1 MKKQVMNPFLPLN
14 EYIPEGEPHVFGDR
28 IYLYGSHDSERG
40 TRYCSE
46 ENYVCWSASIYDL
59 TDWRY
64 EGVIFEAKQNPAY
77 VEGKENDL
85 YAPDVVRGNDGR
97 YYLYYNMVEHE
108 SGLGFHDKIHVA
120 VCDSPAGKYE
130 HYGYVK
136 NADGTVYQSY
146 LDADPAVIN
155 DNGVIRLYHG
165 WSFSMVAAWAHAAG
179 EQDKKQQDAK
189 TPEHADGQTQ
199 TPQDKEAMVEML
211 NKVLFGR
218 TKEDTKNLKYPLMGA
233 NTVTLAYDMLTV
245 VGDVM
250 RIVPGQFDTPEDS
263 SFYGHAFY
271 EASSI
276 RKINDTYYFI
286 YSSENSHEL
295 CYATSPYPDREFVY
309 RGTIISNGD
318 VGYQGRKPDDRL
330 NMTANNHGSLE
341 NINGQWYIFYHR
353 QTHNTTFSRQ
363 ACAEPVL
370 IKEDGT
376 IEQVEC
382 TSCGL
387 NGAPLAA
394 DGSYAAAC
402 ACNITN
408 GHMPHATNTA
418 VNADIPFVTDKDD
431 ERYIT
436 NIKEGTTIG
445 FKYFEFSGRVRL
457 SVTSR
462 GTGTGK
468 YRITLDGEQR
478 GQDAGEIDVK
488 PSDKWKVFE
497 TEIEAQGKQPL
508 YLHYEGS
515 GAMDLFKI
523 TFSQE

>member
-1 MKKQVMNPFLPLN
+1 MTKQAMNPFLPLD
-14 EYIPEGEPHVFGDR
+14 EYIPDGEPHVFGDR
-28 IYLYGSHDSERG
+28 IYLYGSHDSEGG

-59 TDWRY
+59 TDWKY
-64 EGVIFEAKQNPAY
+64 EGVIFEAKQNPGY

-85 YAPDVVRGNDGR
+85 YAPDVVQGNDGR

-108 SGLGFHDKIHVA
+108 SGTGFHDKIHVA
-120 VCDSPAGKYE
+120 VCDSPAGRYE

-136 NADGTVYQSY
+136 NPDGTVYRPY

-155 DNGVIRLYHG
+155 DDGVIRLYHG

-179 EQDKKQQDAK
+179 NKDSKQQNAS
-189 TPEHADGQTQ
+189 TQ
-199 TPQDKEAMVEML
+199 TAGHQSKEDTVKML
-211 NKVLFGR
+211 NKMLFAR
-218 TKEDTKNLKYPLMGA
+218 TEEDTKDLRYPLMGA
-233 NTVTLAYDMLTV
+233 NTVTLADDMLTV
-245 VGDVM
+245 VGEVM
-250 RIVPGQFDTPEDS
+250 RIVPGQFDTPKDS
-263 SFYGHAFY
+263 SFYGHSFY

-276 RKINDTYYFI
+276 RKVNGMYYFI

-295 CYATSPYPDREFVY
+295 CYATSQFPDHDFVY

-318 VGYQGRKPDDRL
+318 VGYQGRRPEDRL

-341 NINGQWYIFYHR
+341 YINGQWYIFYHR

-363 ACAEPVL
+363 ACAEPVT
-370 IKEDGT
+370 IQPDGT

-387 NGAPLAA
+387 NGGPLAA
-394 DGSYAAAC
+394 EGTYAAAC

-418 VNADIPFVTDKDD
+418 VNADIPYITDGNE

-436 NIKEGTTIG
+436 NIKERTLIG
-445 FKYFEFSGRVRL
+445 FKYFEFNGPVKVF
-457 SVTSR
+457 VTSR
-462 GTGTGK
+462 GKGNGRYILSADESGTEEK
-468 YRITLDGEQR
+468 L
-478 GQDAGEIDVK
+478 GEIIIK
-488 PSDKWKVFE
+488 PSEEWKCFE
-497 TEIEAQGKQPL
+497 TEIEISGNHAL

-515 GAMDLFKI
+515 DATELLEIAFL
-523 TFSQE
+523 

>member
-1 MKKQVMNPFLPLN
+1 MKRKKQAMNPFLPLN
-14 EYIPEGEPHVFGDR
+14 EYIPDGEPHVFGER

-59 TDWRY
+59 TDWKY

-97 YYLYYNMVEHE
+97 YYLYYNMIEHE
-108 SGLGFHDKIHVA
+108 NNVGFHDKIHVA

-136 NADGTVYQSY
+136 NPDGTTYCSY

-165 WSFSMVAAWAHAAG
+165 WSFSMVAAKAHEAG
-179 EQDKKQQDAK
+179 SQEK
-189 TPEHADGQTQ
+189 E
-199 TPQDKEAMVEML
+199 PQDTTTQIPHKKEDTVEML

-218 TKEDTKNLKYPLMGA
+218 TKEDTKDLKYPLMGA
-233 NTVTLAYDMLTV
+233 NTITLADDMLTV

-250 RIVPGQFDTPEDS
+250 RIVPGQFDTPESS

-276 RKINDTYYFI
+276 RKINGMYYFI

-295 CYATSPYPDREFVY
+295 CYATSNYPDRDFVY

-318 VGYQGRKPDDRL
+318 VGYHGRKPEDRL

-363 ACAEPVL
+363 ACAEPVM
-370 IKEDGT
+370 IGSDGT

-387 NGAPLAA
+387 NRVPLVA
-394 DGSYAAAC
+394 DGNYAAAC

-436 NIKEGTTIG
+436 NIKDGTMVG
-445 FKYFEFSGRVRL
+445 FKYFEFNGQVKL
-457 SVTSR
+457 SVVSR
-462 GTGTGK
+462 GTGNGK
-468 YRITLDGEQR
+468 YLIRLDGEKT
-478 GQDAGEIDVK
+478 GEIIVR
-488 PSDKWKVFE
+488 PSDEWEYFE
-497 TEIEAQGKQPL
+497 TAIEARGKQAL
-508 YLHYEGS
+508 YFSYEGS
-515 GAMDLFKI
+515 GAMDLLQI
-523 TFSQE
+523 AFS